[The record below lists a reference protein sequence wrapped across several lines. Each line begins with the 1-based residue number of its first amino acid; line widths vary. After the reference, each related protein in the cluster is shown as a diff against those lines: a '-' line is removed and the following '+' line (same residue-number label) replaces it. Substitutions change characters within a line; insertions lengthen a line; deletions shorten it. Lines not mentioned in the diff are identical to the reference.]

1 MERDLLICISGPS
14 GVGKGTLV
22 KELTRDDP
30 NLVLSVSCTT
40 RAPRKGERDGVEYFF
55 ISREEFERGIEAG
68 DFIEYD
74 EHFGNYYGT
83 LRSYVEGQLAL
94 HRSVILEID
103 VVGSLA
109 VKKQMENVVT
119 VFIAPPS
126 AEALESRLKGR
137 GSESEEQLAMRRAR
151 VEYEFSKSKEYDY
164 VVVNDDL
171 ESALGELRSLIQKE
185 KTILR

>member
-1 MERDLLICISGPS
+1 MRDLLICISGPS

-22 KELTRDDP
+22 KALTREDE

-40 RAPRKGERDGVEYFF
+40 RPPRKGETNGVEYFF
-55 ISREEFERGIEAG
+55 LSREEFERGIEEG

-109 VKKQMENVVT
+109 VKKKMDNVIT

-126 AEALESRLKGR
+126 AEALESRLTGR

-151 VEYEFSKSKEYDY
+151 TEYEYAKSKEYDY
-164 VVVNDDL
+164 IVVNDDL
-171 ESALGELRSLIQKE
+171 GRALGELRALIQKE
-185 KTILR
+185 KTI